1 MTDRYH
7 SALIWLHW
15 LIAAL
20 VIGAFILGQFVMH
33 DMPNTPEKLPVIQ
46 LHLLL
51 GATGGLLMIV
61 RIFVRFFTK
70 KPPPAPG
77 NIIVTWVR
85 RIVHFAFY
93 IVVLSMVSTGLGTAQ
108 MAGLFEHL
116 QGKAPMPETF
126 DVPAKI
132 GHENFGKVL
141 LILIVLHVLAALW
154 HHFVRKDGL
163 LARMGLG
170 TPSRPEVGV
179 R

>member
-20 VIGAFILGQFVMH
+20 VIGAFIIGQFVIH
-33 DMPNTPEKLPVIQ
+33 DMPNTPEKLPTLQ
-46 LHLLL
+46 LHLAL
-51 GATGGLLMIV
+51 GAAGGLLMII

-70 KPPPAPG
+70 KPAPAPG
-77 NIIVTWVR
+77 NFLVTWVR
-85 RIVHFAFY
+85 RLVHFAFY
-93 IVVLSMVSTGLGTAQ
+93 LVVLSMVSTGLGTAQ

-116 QGKAPMPETF
+116 QGAKPFPETF
-126 DVPAKI
+126 DVPAKV
-132 GHENFGKVL
+132 GHEVAGKILLV
-141 LILIVLHVLAALW
+141 LILLHVVAALW
-154 HHFVRKDGL
+154 HHFIRKDGL

-170 TPSRPEVGV
+170 TPARPEVGV